1 MILARGWE
9 GAASQGREMVTVKGE
24 ASKTGGER
32 GDRDESTESEVEG
45 SATSEGVEV
54 SRGVSGTGIELW
66 DGTSSS
72 GTEETD
78 EEDDDEEGA
87 DEEEEDDEEEEE
99 SLGEELS

>member
-1 MILARGWE
+1 VGRMITTLPRDWE
-9 GAASQGREMVTVKGE
+9 GAASQEREKLT
-24 ASKTGGER
+24 TGGER

-45 SATSEGVEV
+45 SATDEDVEV

-78 EEDDDEEGA
+78 EEDEDEEGA
-87 DEEEEDDEEEEE
+87 DEEEDEEEE
-99 SLGEELS
+99 SRGEELS